1 MLEIIIDFLNQ
12 AELPILIFLLSA
24 LAVTFI
30 ENIFPPSPSDTVLLF
45 MGSFV
50 GLGKVDF
57 IPLLIFSTIGSIL
70 GFAIMFELGRKY
82 GNRIIQSKKFKFI
95 TPESLEKPRLW
106 FDKYGYWLIVGNRFL
121 SGTRAVISFFAGI
134 SDLRFR
140 LTLILSA
147 ASALVWNALLIF
159 LGMEFGA
166 NWQLVD
172 EYLSKFGTGIT
183 ITTIAIILIFV
194 VRWLY
199 KRKKK

>member
-1 MLEIIIDFLNQ
+1 MLEIIINFLNHT
-12 AELPILIFLLSA
+12 ELPLFLFLMSA
-24 LAVTFI
+24 LLVTFT
-30 ENIFPPSPSDTVLLF
+30 ENIFPPSPSDTVIVF

-50 GLGKVDF
+50 GLGKVGF

-70 GFAIMFELGRKY
+70 GFALMFELGRKY

-95 TPESLEKPRLW
+95 TPESLDKPRLW

-134 SDLRFR
+134 SDLKFR

-159 LGMEFGA
+159 LGMEFGE

-172 EYLSKFGTGIT
+172 EYLSKFGKGIT
-183 ITTIAIILIFV
+183 IATIAIILIV
-194 VRWLY
+194 IARWLY
-199 KRKKK
+199 KRRKK